1 MMKKITLLML
11 ALVGLSLNAQVY
23 FEENFE
29 AQTIDLPPANFTVLN
44 EDACTV
50 NTPTAFPNESWMVS
64 DNGDAQGQFAAA
76 QSWTNPAACTVD
88 DWLIT
93 QVIDLTPATALTN
106 LSWKGI
112 SFEGPNYPET
122 YQVRLSTTGTAVADF
137 TVLLTTI
144 TNELDVWTEHT
155 VSLAPY
161 TGGNVY
167 IAFRLISTD
176 QSQCWIDDIKVS
188 EPLPYNMA
196 ITAVNSNGVKQ
207 TSAFSAGKFLIVD
220 FSKRTNFTSEVVL
233 KNIGLNSVDS
243 LYLTYFLVDDLNAPT
258 EGVAFGD
265 TIFVA
270 GGIAPGASYTHT
282 FGALGLDTLFPAL
295 ASDQVLDFYVQID
308 SSFWNQESTSEDF
321 SYQLLIAPAES
332 YSAPYSTSFEV
343 ADLNAGLFLFDH
355 TTWGWK
361 YLDNDADGIS
371 LSVGND
377 FSNLPAYDGSMQ
389 VYGSLNGNTIAVGA
403 DDDRMESPEL
413 TLTAGTAYSFS
424 IWAKTYF
431 NQTGA
436 VACQLTSA
444 AGAYTNTIGT
454 ASLTGADSVY
464 TRFTFSVVAPSSQT
478 DFKVR
483 YNKTTTGFIILDLFE
498 LAELQLPTATIS
510 LNSSSTDEP
519 GVEYC
524 DSTVTV
530 NFTAAGNPASMSL
543 NWGDGTPAQNVTGMN
558 SASHTYGAWGSYS
571 IVISAT
577 NVVGTGTANVALSFT
592 DLPAPTVTFG
602 APLLTGNSV
611 TVTMASSA
619 GATNVVYSPACSR
632 VIIDWGDGVV
642 DEVTGSNSVNH
653 TYAASG
659 SYTITVQVLG
669 SPSATASQTIIIS
682 GISNIN
688 FVNALNIFPNPSNE
702 FVNVSFGLASSED
715 IELTVYSVD
724 GKVIETRSFANESKV
739 NTTFNTSSYN
749 NGVYILKIN
758 TENGIS
764 TQKFVVSHN

>member
-23 FEENFE
+23 FQEDFE
-29 AQTIDLPPANFTVLN
+29 AQTVDAPPANFTILN
-44 EDACTV
+44 QDACTV
-50 NTPTAFPNESWMVS
+50 NSPTAFPNESWMVS

-76 QSWTNPAACTVD
+76 QSWTNPAGCTVN

-93 QVIDLTPATALTN
+93 QAINLTPASANTSLT
-106 LSWKGI
+106 WKGI
-112 SFEGPNYPET
+112 SFEGPAYPET
-122 YQVRLSTTGTAVADF
+122 YEVRLSTTGVAVADF
-137 TVLLTTI
+137 TVLLTTV

-155 VSLAPY
+155 LSLAAY

-188 EPLPYNMA
+188 EPAPYDMS

-207 TSAFSAGKFLIVD
+207 KSAFSAGKFLVVD
-220 FSKRTNFTSEVVL
+220 YSKRTNFTSEVVL
-233 KNIGLNSVDS
+233 KNVGVNAVDS

-258 EGVAFGD
+258 EGEAFGD
-265 TIFVA
+265 TVYVA
-270 GGIAPGASYTHT
+270 GGIAPGASYTHV
-282 FGALGLDTLFPAL
+282 FPGFGLDTLFPAL
-295 ASDQVLDFYVQID
+295 ASDQVLDFYVQVD
-308 SSFWNQESTSEDF
+308 SSFWNQASNALDF
-321 SYQLLIAPAES
+321 NYQLVIAPAES
-332 YSAPYSTSFEV
+332 FTAPYSTSFEV
-343 ADLNAGLFLFDH
+343 ADLNAGVFLFDH

-371 LSVGND
+371 LTVGNA
-377 FSNLPAYDGSMQ
+377 FSNLPAHDGSMQ
-389 VYGSLNGNTIAVGA
+389 VYGSVVGSSLSLGA

-424 IWAKTYF
+424 IWARTGF
-431 NQTGA
+431 NQTGS
-436 VACQLTSA
+436 VACVLTSA

-454 ASLTGADSVY
+454 VTLAAVDSAY
-464 TRFTFSVVAPSSQT
+464 RKFTFSILAPSSQT
-478 DFKVR
+478 DYKIR
-483 YNKTTTGFIILDLFE
+483 YNKSTTGFIILDLFE
-498 LAELQLPTATIS
+498 MAQLQMPTANIS
-510 LNSSSTDEP
+510 LNASSIDAP

-530 NFTAAGNPASMSL
+530 NFSAAGNPASMSL
-543 NWGDGTPAQNVTGMN
+543 NWGDGTPAQNVTGMT
-558 SASHTYGAWGSYS
+558 SASHTYGAFGNYS
-571 IVISAT
+571 IVLSAT
-577 NVVGTGTANVALSFT
+577 NIVGTGTANVALSFT
-592 DLPAPTVTFG
+592 ALPAPTVTFG
-602 APLLTGNSV
+602 APLVTGNSV
-611 TVTMASSA
+611 TVSIGSTM
-619 GATNVVYSPACSR
+619 GTTNIVYTPACSR
-632 VIIDWGDGVV
+632 VIIDWGDGVI
-642 DEVTGSNSVNH
+642 DEVTGSTSSNH

-659 SYTITVQVLG
+659 SYTITVQVIG
-669 SPSATASQTIIIS
+669 NPAATATQSIVIS

-688 FVNALNIFPNPSNE
+688 FVNALNIFPNPSND

-724 GKVIETRSFANESKV
+724 GKVIEARSFSNESNV
-739 NTTFNTSSYN
+739 NTTFNTSSYKH
-749 NGVYILKIN
+749 GVYILKIN